1 LLRFRSVAP
10 RSGDIGSSNL
20 GDRRC
25 AFCGRPRGEVK
36 KLVAGPSVFICER
49 CVAVC
54 RQLLAEDARRTGAVE
69 GAETPVTSGAPLG
82 SRVGAARR
90 PREVKERLDEYVI
103 GQERAKRMLAVAVY
117 NQLKRIATRGRV
129 GDLELAKSNILL
141 IGPPGTGKT
150 HLART
155 LAKVIDVPFAIAD
168 ATPLTQAG
176 YVGEDVESVIAK
188 LLRAAGGDV
197 SRAETGIVYLDEIDK
212 LAKRP
217 GHDRDVSGEGVQQGL
232 LKLLEGKRVQVRIA
246 GEARHP
252 TGDTVEVD
260 TSNVLFIGGGA
271 FDGMARAVEENRRG
285 EVGFRAGGRAPAAA
299 ALSQA
304 DVTPDVL
311 HSFGF
316 LPEFVGRFP
325 VLVTLEALDEASLV
339 DILVRPKD
347 ALMKQYARLFAM
359 DGARLEWTHG
369 GLLAVARRA
378 LERATGARGL
388 RAVLEELLLDAMY
401 DLSGQRGARFVIDEH
416 AVARGSVA
424 RAEGG
429 VAAA

>member
-1 LLRFRSVAP
+1 
-10 RSGDIGSSNL
+10 
-20 GDRRC
+20 
-25 AFCGRPRGEVK
+25 
-36 KLVAGPSVFICER
+36 
-49 CVAVC
+49 VC
-54 RQLLAEDARRTGAVE
+54 KQLLAEDARR
-69 GAETPVTSGAPLG
+69 GAELREGSETGVSPLG
-82 SRVGAARR
+82 VRGAAKR
-90 PREVKERLDEYVI
+90 PRDIKTRLDEYVV

-117 NQLKRIATRGRV
+117 NQLKRIAARGRV
-129 GDLELAKSNILL
+129 GDVELAKSNILL
-141 IGPPGTGKT
+141 VGPPGTGKT

-176 YVGEDVESVIAK
+176 YVGEDVESVVAK

-197 SRAETGIVYLDEIDK
+197 AKAETGIIYLDEIDK

-232 LKLLEGKRVQVRIA
+232 LKLLEGKKVQVRVA
-246 GEARHP
+246 GDARHP
-252 TGDTVEVD
+252 TGETVEVD

-271 FDGMARAVEENRRG
+271 FDGLARAIAEKQRS
-285 EVGFRAGGRAPAAA
+285 EVGFRSGGRGATPKAIE
-299 ALSQA
+299 QA
-304 DVTPDVL
+304 DVTPEAL
-311 HSFGF
+311 HKFGF

-325 VLVTLEALDEASLV
+325 VLVTLDALDEESLV

-347 ALMKQYARLFAM
+347 ALMKQYARLFQM

-369 GLLAVARRA
+369 GLLGVARRA
-378 LERATGARGL
+378 LARATGARGL

-401 DLSGQRGARFVIDEH
+401 DLSGQRGARFVIDEN
-416 AVARGSVA
+416 AVERGAVM